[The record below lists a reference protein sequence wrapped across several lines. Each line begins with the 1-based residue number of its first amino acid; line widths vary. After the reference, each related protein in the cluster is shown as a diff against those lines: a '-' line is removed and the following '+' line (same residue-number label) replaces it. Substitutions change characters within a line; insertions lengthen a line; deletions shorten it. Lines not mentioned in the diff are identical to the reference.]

1 MKLNS
6 YISYQRMSCYNS
18 TAPSS
23 SPQDVMVESHN
34 PGLLLVSWQP
44 PLEKNRNGQIIGYV
58 IQYTRNGSN
67 NVANVIVNNRTNH
80 TISRLVADV
89 HYSVIVTAATVN
101 GTGNFSDPHVLVI
114 SGEGIVN

>member
-1 MKLNS
+1 ML
-6 YISYQRMSCYNS
+6 CYNS

-44 PLEKNRNGQIIGYV
+44 PLEKNHNGQIIGYV
-58 IQYTRNGSN
+58 IQYTRNGSSN
-67 NVANVIVNNRTNH
+67 IANVIVTNRTNY
-80 TISRLVADV
+80 TILGLVADV
-89 HYSVIVTAATVN
+89 SYSVIVTAATVN
-101 GTGNFSDPHVLVI
+101 GTGNFSDPRVVVI